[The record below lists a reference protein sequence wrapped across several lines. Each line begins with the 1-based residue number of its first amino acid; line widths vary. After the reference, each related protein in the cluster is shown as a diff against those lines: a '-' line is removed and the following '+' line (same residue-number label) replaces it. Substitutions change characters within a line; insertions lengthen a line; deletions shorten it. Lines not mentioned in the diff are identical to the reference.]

1 MTTARSDD
9 DHRDDTADDEVPL
22 VKLFAKAA
30 TRCASCFAACF
41 DNDICKGTQN

>member
-9 DHRDDTADDEVPL
+9 DHSDDNADDEVPL

-30 TRCASCFAACF
+30 TRCASCF
-41 DNDICKGTQN
+41 DNNICKGTQN